1 MASSGAGV
9 NQIRIGKEW
18 HGYVYQQ
25 VPPDKMEVKEQD
37 VAELWIG
44 TRGLKPGR
52 SEKLVLVK
60 KRNGVVEAVNMH
72 VRSLVK
78 NGLDGSGR
86 TIAVLGE
93 GCTDILLFSKDNVI
107 WWFEPV
113 CGENPLKP
121 GTYQWRSRDW
131 EGKGSYTTTEV
142 TAEERDGRKR
152 RRLEQQRIVAPQK
165 VLFSEGKEL
174 QFTLFGTVE
183 SWGD

>member
-9 NQIRIGKEW
+9 EQIRIGKQR

-44 TRGLKPGR
+44 TRGLELRR

-60 KRNGVVEAVNMH
+60 KHSGEVEAVNMH
-72 VRSLVK
+72 VRSLAK
-78 NGLDGSGR
+78 NGLDGNGEK
-86 TIAVLGE
+86 IAVLG
-93 GCTDILLFSKDNVI
+93 GGWTDALSFSKDDVI

-121 GTYQWRSRDW
+121 GTHQWRTRGW
-131 EGKGSYTTTEV
+131 EGKGSYTTAKV
-142 TAEERDGRKR
+142 TAEERDRRKR
-152 RRLEQQRIVAPQK
+152 RRVEEQLTVVPQK
-165 VLFSEGKEL
+165 VIFNDGEEL
-174 QFTLFGTVE
+174 QFTVYGTVE
-183 SWGD
+183 SCRG